1 MLCKCT
7 AFGKKDDVSQIEES
21 RVSEKALQQFIC
33 LQGFVF
39 KPKYWAIC
47 LKKKKNIY
55 IYIYIYIHIC
65 FILFFTSSSP
75 CRKDQFAVSYFSTGL
90 IVLIQVYNSEIRHHS
105 LVCYCG
111 LADVLYTVKF
121 RK

>member
-47 LKKKKNIY
+47 LKNIY
-55 IYIYIYIHIC
+55 IYTYISV
-65 FILFFTSSSP
+65 LFFSLLLH
-75 CRKDQFAVSYFSTGL
+75 RLAVRISLPFRIFL
-90 IVLIQVYNSEIRHHS
+90 QV
-105 LVCYCG
+105 
-111 LADVLYTVKF
+111 
-121 RK
+121 

>member
-47 LKKKKNIY
+47 LKKNIY
-55 IYIYIYIHIC
+55 IYIYIYIYIHTYLFYSFLYF
-65 FILFFTSSSP
+65 FIALP
-75 CRKDQFAVSYFSTGL
+75 
-90 IVLIQVYNSEIRHHS
+90 
-105 LVCYCG
+105 
-111 LADVLYTVKF
+111 
-121 RK
+121 

>member
-47 LKKKKNIY
+47 LKKKKYIY
-55 IYIYIYIHIC
+55 IYIYIYIHTYLFYSFLYF
-65 FILFFTSSSP
+65 FIALP
-75 CRKDQFAVSYFSTGL
+75 
-90 IVLIQVYNSEIRHHS
+90 
-105 LVCYCG
+105 
-111 LADVLYTVKF
+111 
-121 RK
+121 

>member
-39 KPKYWAIC
+39 KPKYWAIS
-47 LKKKKNIY
+47 LKKKKKKNIY
-55 IYIYIYIHIC
+55 IYIHTYLFYSFLYF
-65 FILFFTSSSP
+65 FIALP
-75 CRKDQFAVSYFSTGL
+75 
-90 IVLIQVYNSEIRHHS
+90 
-105 LVCYCG
+105 
-111 LADVLYTVKF
+111 
-121 RK
+121 

>member
-47 LKKKKNIY
+47 LKKKKKYIY
-55 IYIYIYIHIC
+55 IYIYIYTYISV
-65 FILFFTSSSP
+65 LFFSLLLH
-75 CRKDQFAVSYFSTGL
+75 RLAVRISLPFRIFL
-90 IVLIQVYNSEIRHHS
+90 QV
-105 LVCYCG
+105 
-111 LADVLYTVKF
+111 
-121 RK
+121 